1 MACSNR
7 VDWKVRSG
15 AALIKTLRVKQN
27 GLPVNLTGQTIK
39 CIITDFDGNELKD
52 ITSAL
57 EVTRLTGEIIVK
69 ISSIITQGL
78 STTSHLFYLDIAEN
92 PEYPINFVTGDLT
105 VFKGVN

>member
-39 CIITDFDGNELKD
+39 CIITDFNGNELKD
-52 ITSAL
+52 LTPAL
-57 EVTRLTGEIIVK
+57 EITRVSGEIIVK
-69 ISSIITQGL
+69 ISSVITLGL
-78 STTSHLFYLDIAEN
+78 PVTSHLFYLDIADD
-92 PEYPINFVTGDLT
+92 PEYFVNFVTGDLT
-105 VFKGVN
+105 VFKGAT